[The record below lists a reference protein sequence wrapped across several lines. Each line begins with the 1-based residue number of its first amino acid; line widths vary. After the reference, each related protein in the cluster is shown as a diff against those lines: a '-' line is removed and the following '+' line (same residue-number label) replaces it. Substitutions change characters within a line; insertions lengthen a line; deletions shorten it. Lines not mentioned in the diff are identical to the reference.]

1 MEQKENRV
9 VLRGTV
15 AGEAVL
21 SHQVH
26 GIDFYRFPLAVPRLS
41 GREDLLNILFPLS
54 SPETALPQAGAFVE
68 VTGEIRSF
76 NNRSGVGNRLVIT
89 VLARSVVPGEG
100 DPCNQV
106 FLHGVLCKPP
116 VLRRTPLGR
125 DICDLLLAVN
135 RRYRRADYLP
145 CIAWGSLAHLCGSL
159 SVGDRVRLTG
169 RLQSRL
175 YNKTIEGRLEERT
188 AFEVSIMSLTQEE
201 VIPPPE
207 PILLHT
213 QPIQT
218 EGGL

>member
-1 MEQKENRV
+1 MAEEAKWYVAHTYSGYENTVKATIEKAVENRNM
-9 VLRGTV
+9 G
-15 AGEAVL
+15 
-21 SHQVH
+21 
-26 GIDFYRFPLAVPRLS
+26 
-41 GREDLLNILFPLS
+41 DLI
-54 SPETALPQAGAFVE
+54 
-68 VTGEIRSF
+68 
-76 NNRSGVGNRLVIT
+76 
-89 VLARSVVPGEG
+89 
-100 DPCNQV
+100 
-106 FLHGVLCKPP
+106 
-116 VLRRTPLGR
+116 
-125 DICDLLLAVN
+125 LAVN
-135 RRYRRADYLP
+135 RRYGRADYLP
-145 CIAWGSLAHLCGSL
+145 CITWGSLAHLCGSL

>member
-145 CIAWGSLAHLCGSL
+145 CIAWGSLARRCAELAPGN
-159 SVGDRVRLTG
+159 RVELEG
-169 RLQSRL
+169 RLQSRV
-175 YNKTIEGRLEERT
+175 YTKRLGETSEERT
-188 AFEVSIMSLTQEE
+188 AFEVSVSVLERLDAPAPAE
-201 VIPPPE
+201 
-207 PILLHT
+207 
-213 QPIQT
+213 QP
-218 EGGL
+218 

>member
-145 CIAWGSLAHLCGSL
+145 CIAWGSLAHLCGGL
-159 SVGDRVRLTG
+159 TVGDRVRLTG

-201 VIPPPE
+201 VSPPPE

-213 QPIQT
+213 QAIQT